1 MNVPR
6 NSKPLVAL
14 TMTGVSLAMPVIS
27 SSQAFAAETP
37 APVQVANQNLAG
49 SSLKVTGGEGP
60 VQTLTNGRGGVSR
73 QVTLNIP
80 NLDGAL
86 KAGQTTEVE
95 LIPTLAAGSE
105 GKGNPDNLLFRTKM
119 TEVTDANGKVI
130 GTLSNHPTNS
140 RIVRITWNNA
150 ITENPRDIS
159 ANFTA
164 VIDPLNDEKVP
175 KTYNLQY
182 KATGVGTI
190 DGGQIKLNPAA
201 TTVNFIPPGGVWYG
215 GQGVAKCGVP
225 DAFLK
230 GQTVPNGVVKGGT
243 YEIELVINPAK
254 QQFRIGQGEADDY
267 LKKNPNFAVI
277 PTIPTKEIG
286 GRFYYLQGEE
296 LIEWGKQNPELR
308 KYFTPITPDG
318 KKVQAW
324 LDGDWSN
331 VDSDIQVRAATGS
344 FTNTVRGEL
353 KERGVTE
360 PLVTIDFEKSTP
372 GKLVLKHKALWDSM
386 SFWFSTT
393 SPDVS
398 KVVEVTPDWKVKDYG
413 PGIDSEGKRCGDVQ
427 LTAEAIRNKETTF
440 TFESRTY
447 RTDVAGRPQTGFSPA
462 WGGYSYEDG
471 SAEAYAL
478 PKDGNEQK
486 SGAYGV
492 PLTAD
497 LMENSSTV
505 KPYTLDK
512 TKTVFSTTEGATIS
526 DNGKKIV
533 IPGKATITLDNNGV
547 ATAVPEKGFSGTV
560 TVNYNIYDSGKAT
573 TKVPSNATFTWAKQS
588 NLTVSPTE
596 KTVLVNSEK
605 SHTLDPLAT
614 AKVEGSTIDAST
626 LKLGDGAGST
636 TYSFGDS
643 GVTAKVVNGKVVFE
657 HPQNIVGDFTVRYTV
672 STADGKQAESTATL
686 HIQPVNTAI
695 GIVTKIN
702 GDDANTQP
710 VNLKVGDDGTAT
722 GKVTVELT
730 NTKDSAVTLNESNLA
745 VANIDGGKVAL
756 PAGFTLAPGET
767 KTIELGNVSVKS
779 GETAQVE
786 YKATQT
792 ANVFKNWDGTKVA
805 GTVGSAQ
812 TVTDPA
818 LAKAEV
824 VSEVPGNPPVV
835 ENLPEATFVA
845 PKANDDGFKI
855 DSDNPTILQ
864 DIATNDMGGKL
875 NNADDPLDVKTI
887 RFLDE
892 KGNPVT
898 ERSFPEGTYKV
909 DENGTVTFTRTAG
922 YKGDLPSVEYVISTV
937 SGQTAQAKI
946 TLINEFK
953 EQPVEPTP
961 TPEAP
966 KPSEPVVEK
975 PSEPAKLVEAK
986 TGHETA
992 DPAVNPAAL
1001 GGMLMVVAAGAGVAV
1016 SRAARKR
1023 NDDA

>member
-49 SSLKVTGGEGP
+49 SSLKVTGGEGE
-60 VQTLTNGRGGVSR
+60 VQTLTNGRTGVAR

-86 KAGQTTEVE
+86 KAGQTTEIE

-105 GKGNPDNLLFRTKM
+105 GKSNPDNLLFRTKM
-119 TEVTDANGKVI
+119 TEVTDASGKVI

-201 TTVNFIPPGGVWYG
+201 SNVNFIPPGGVWYG

-243 YEIELVINPAK
+243 YEIELIIDPTK

-267 LKKNPNFAVI
+267 LKKNPNFVVI
-277 PTIPTKEIG
+277 PTIPTKEIN
-286 GRFYYLQGEE
+286 GRFYYLEGEE

-308 KYFTPITPDG
+308 KYFTPITPDA
-318 KKVQAW
+318 KKIQAW
-324 LDGDWSN
+324 LDGDWSK
-331 VDSDIQVRAATGS
+331 VDPDVRVRAATGT

-353 KERGVTE
+353 KERGITE

-372 GKLVLKHKALWDSM
+372 GKLVLKHKALYDGM

-512 TKTVFSTTEGATIS
+512 TKTVFASTDGATIS
-526 DNGKKIV
+526 ENGKKIV
-533 IPGKATITLDNNGV
+533 VPGKATITIDDKGV

-588 NLTVSPTE
+588 NLTVAPAE

-614 AKVEGSTIDAST
+614 AKVEGSTVDAST
-626 LKLGDGAGST
+626 LKLGAGDGATS
-636 TYSFGDS
+636 YKFGDS
-643 GVTAKVVNGKVVFE
+643 GVTAKVVDGKVVFE
-657 HPQNIVGDFTVRYTV
+657 HPQNIVGDFTVRYVV
-672 STADGKQAESTATL
+672 STADGKQAESTVTL
-686 HIQPVNTAI
+686 HVQPVNTAI

-710 VNLKVGDDGTAT
+710 VNLKLGENGVAT

-779 GETAQVE
+779 GETVQVE

-792 ANVFKNWDGTKVA
+792 ANVFKRWDGTKVA

-812 TVTDPA
+812 AVTDPA

-864 DIATNDMGGKL
+864 DIATNDIGGKL

-922 YKGDLPSVEYVISTV
+922 YKGDLPSVDYVISTV

-975 PSEPAKLVEAK
+975 PSEPSKLVEAK
-986 TGHETA
+986 TGHTS

-1001 GGMLMVVAAGAGVAV
+1001 GGMLMVVAAGAGATIARTV
-1016 SRAARKR
+1016 RKR
-1023 NDDA
+1023 NNDA

>member
-27 SSQAFAAETP
+27 SSQAFAAEAP
-37 APVQVANQNLAG
+37 AAAQIANQNLAG
-49 SSLKVTGGEGP
+49 SSLKVTGGEGE
-60 VQTLTNGRGGVSR
+60 VQTLTNGRTGVSR

-86 KAGQTTEVE
+86 KAGQTTEIE

-105 GKGNPDNLLFRTKM
+105 GKSNPDNLLFRTKM
-119 TEVTDANGKVI
+119 TEVTDASGKVI

-182 KATGVGTI
+182 KATGVGTV

-201 TTVNFIPPGGVWYG
+201 SNVNFIPPGGVWYG

-243 YEIELVINPAK
+243 YEIELIIDPTK

-267 LKKNPNFAVI
+267 LKKNPNFVVA
-277 PTIPTKEIG
+277 PTIPTKEIN
-286 GRFYYLQGEE
+286 GRFYYLEGEE

-308 KYFTPITPDG
+308 KYFTPITPDA
-318 KKVQAW
+318 KKIQAW
-324 LDGDWSN
+324 LDGDWSK
-331 VDSDIQVRAATGS
+331 VDPDVRVRAATGS

-353 KERGVTE
+353 KERGITE

-372 GKLVLKHKALWDSM
+372 GKLVLKHKALYDGM

-588 NLTVSPTE
+588 NLTVSPAE
-596 KTVLVNSEK
+596 KTVLVTSEK

-626 LKLGDGAGST
+626 LKLGDGTGST
-636 TYSFGDS
+636 SYKFGDS
-643 GVTAKVVNGKVVFE
+643 GVTAKVVNGKVVFD
-657 HPQNIVGDFTVRYTV
+657 HPQNVVGDFTVRYTV

-710 VNLKVGDDGTAT
+710 VNLKVGDDGTAS

-779 GETAQVE
+779 GETVQVE

-792 ANVFKNWDGTKVA
+792 ANVFKRWDGTKVA

-812 TVTDPA
+812 AVTDPA

-835 ENLPEATFVA
+835 EENPEATFEA

-864 DIATNDMGGKL
+864 DIATNDIGGKL

-922 YKGDLPSVEYVISTV
+922 YKGDLPSVDYVISTV

-975 PSEPAKLVEAK
+975 PSEPSKLVEAK
-986 TGHETA
+986 TGHTS

-1001 GGMLMVVAAGAGVAV
+1001 GGMLMVVAAGAGATIARTV
-1016 SRAARKR
+1016 RKR

>member
-27 SSQAFAAETP
+27 SSQAFAAEAP
-37 APVQVANQNLAG
+37 AATQIANQNLAG
-49 SSLKVTGGEGP
+49 SSLKVTGGEGE
-60 VQTLTNGRGGVSR
+60 VQTLTNGRTGVSR

-86 KAGQTTEVE
+86 KAGQTTEIE
-95 LIPTLAAGSE
+95 LLPTLASGSE
-105 GKGNPDNLLFRTKM
+105 GKSNPDNLLFRTKM
-119 TEVTDANGKVI
+119 TEVTDASGKVI

-140 RIVRITWNNA
+140 RVVRITWNNA

-201 TTVNFIPPGGVWYG
+201 SNVNFIPPGGVWYG

-243 YEIELVINPAK
+243 YEIELIIDPTK

-267 LKKNPNFAVI
+267 LKKNPNFVVI
-277 PTIPTKEIG
+277 PTIPTKEIN
-286 GRFYYLQGEE
+286 GRFYYLEGEE

-308 KYFTPITPDG
+308 KYFTPITPDA
-318 KKVQAW
+318 KKIQAW
-324 LDGDWSN
+324 LDGDWSK
-331 VDSDIQVRAATGS
+331 VDPDVRVRAATGS

-360 PLVTIDFEKSTP
+360 PLVTIDFKKSTP
-372 GKLVLKHKALWDSM
+372 GKLVLKHKALYDGM

-427 LTAEAIRNKETTF
+427 LTAQAIRNKETVF
-440 TFESRTY
+440 TFESHTY

-512 TKTVFSTTEGATIS
+512 TKTVFASTDGATIS
-526 DNGKKIV
+526 ENGKKIV
-533 IPGKATITLDNNGV
+533 VPGKATITIDDKGV

-588 NLTVSPTE
+588 NLTVAPAE

-614 AKVEGSTIDAST
+614 AKVEGSTVDAST
-626 LKLGDGAGST
+626 LKLGAGDGATS
-636 TYSFGDS
+636 YKFGDS
-643 GVTAKVVNGKVVFE
+643 GVTAKVVDGKVVFE
-657 HPQNIVGDFTVRYTV
+657 HPQNIVGDFTVRYVV
-672 STADGKQAESTATL
+672 STADGKQAESTVTL
-686 HIQPVNTAI
+686 HVQPVNTAI

-710 VNLKVGDDGTAT
+710 VNLKLGENGVAT

-779 GETAQVE
+779 GETVQVE

-792 ANVFKNWDGTKVA
+792 ANVFKRWDGTKVA

-812 TVTDPA
+812 AVTDPA

-835 ENLPEATFVA
+835 EENPEATFEA

-864 DIATNDMGGKL
+864 DIATNDIGGKL

-922 YKGDLPSVEYVISTV
+922 YKGDLPSVDYVISTV

-975 PSEPAKLVEAK
+975 PSEPVKLVEAK
-986 TGHETA
+986 TGHTS

-1001 GGMLMVVAAGAGVAV
+1001 GGMLMVVAAGAGATIARTV
-1016 SRAARKR
+1016 RKR

>member
-27 SSQAFAAETP
+27 SSQAFAAEAP
-37 APVQVANQNLAG
+37 AAAQIANQNLAG
-49 SSLKVTGGEGP
+49 SSLKVTGGEGE
-60 VQTLTNGRGGVSR
+60 VQTLTNGRTGVAR

-86 KAGQTTEVE
+86 KAGQTTEIE

-105 GKGNPDNLLFRTKM
+105 GKSNPDNLLFRTKM
-119 TEVTDANGKVI
+119 TEVTDASGKVI
-130 GTLSNHPTNS
+130 GTLSNHHTNS

-201 TTVNFIPPGGVWYG
+201 TNVNFIPPGGVWYG

-243 YEIELVINPAK
+243 YEIELIIDPTK

-267 LKKNPNFAVI
+267 LKKNPNFVVT
-277 PTIPTKEIG
+277 PTIPTKEIN
-286 GRFYYLQGEE
+286 GRFYYLEGEE

-308 KYFTPITPDG
+308 KYFTPITPDA
-318 KKVQAW
+318 KKIQAW
-324 LDGDWSN
+324 LDGDWSK
-331 VDSDIQVRAATGS
+331 VDPDVRVRAATGS

-353 KERGVTE
+353 KERGITE

-372 GKLVLKHKALWDSM
+372 GKLVLKHKALYDGM

-588 NLTVSPTE
+588 NLTVSPAE
-596 KTVLVNSEK
+596 KTVLVTSEK

-626 LKLGDGAGST
+626 LKLGDGTGST
-636 TYSFGDS
+636 SYKFGDS
-643 GVTAKVVNGKVVFE
+643 GVTAKVVNGKVVFD
-657 HPQNIVGDFTVRYTV
+657 HPQNVVGDFTVRYTV

-710 VNLKVGDDGTAT
+710 VNLKVGDDGTAS

-779 GETAQVE
+779 GETVQVE

-792 ANVFKNWDGTKVA
+792 ANVFKRWDGTKVA

-835 ENLPEATFVA
+835 EENPEATFVA

-855 DSDNPTILQ
+855 DSDDPTILQ
-864 DIATNDMGGKL
+864 DIATNDIGGKL

-892 KGNPVT
+892 KGNQVT

-922 YKGDLPSVEYVISTV
+922 YKGDLPSVDYVISTV
-937 SGQTAQAKI
+937 SGQTTQAKI

-975 PSEPAKLVEAK
+975 PSEPSKLVEAK
-986 TGHETA
+986 TGHTS

-1001 GGMLMVVAAGAGVAV
+1001 GGMLMVVAAGAGATIARTV
-1016 SRAARKR
+1016 RKR